1 MAKTYEELLEQA
13 AIIRDETAAGKNT
26 ATRVGGTIT
35 DAVDYVK
42 ELKDQYEGIHAEA
55 ADAKA
60 AAAAAKLTA
69 AEAKTNAGSARSIAQ
84 SAVLTANA
92 AKQTADEAKAK
103 AEAAQAAAQEA
114 KEKADAVKSELL
126 EYTGDLGD
134 EDNRLNGLIS
144 ENKAKIASVEGKATR
159 ALDIAVGAQ
168 TKNEELDARL
178 SALENPPAPDYVE
191 MIVEAPVAKHY
202 ALFYDARCLGWLE
215 IDGEEETVPEVTGN
229 RSVKYYAAL
238 SPGRH
243 VVRFRPKEGNM
254 SDGTPWKERTGMLGW
269 CSGNQVTEVTLP
281 EGWTVINTKMFE
293 GADSLRRVN
302 LPSTITDVRYGA
314 FGNCA
319 ALEEIVLPASVER
332 IEHIIAHD
340 CPALKRIV
348 LGGRNVEINGT
359 LAQTCTELDCVEFRA
374 GGTAAF
380 KTSNNSFIN
389 LPKLGRFIIGGN
401 LPSFECDRPFTSTGY
416 VGSSLSADTRWLF
429 TADNVN
435 PSGTV
440 WEASLINICG
450 FTVKGRRSY
459 ELV

>member
-13 AIIRDETAAGKNT
+13 AIVRDETAAGKNT
-26 ATRVGGTIT
+26 AARVGGALA

-42 ELKDQYEGIHAEA
+42 GLQDAHGDILEKVNTAVSTATMVTAVANSAKTYANNAVNTAKQATATAEA
-55 ADAKA
+55 A
-60 AAAAAKLTA
+60 
-69 AEAKTNAGSARSIAQ
+69 NA
-84 SAVLTANA
+84 T
-92 AKQTADEAKAK
+92 
-103 AEAAQAAAQEA
+103 AEAAQGAADQISEDLNNNAYNWATDQDA
-114 KEKADAVKSELL
+114 GYSANSQKYYHGLMSAADKEKVD
-126 EYTGDLGD
+126 G
-134 EDNRLNGLIS
+134 
-144 ENKAKIASVEGKATR
+144 
-159 ALDIAVGAQ
+159 
-168 TKNEELDARL
+168 LDARFEL
-178 SALENPPAPDYVE
+178 IDRTASNQETRIGALENPPAPDYVE

-229 RSVKYYAAL
+229 KSVKYYAAL

-254 SDGTPWKERTGMLGW
+254 SDGTPWKERAGMLGW

-302 LPSTITDVRYGA
+302 LPSTITEVRYGA

-374 GGTAAF
+374 GGTSAF